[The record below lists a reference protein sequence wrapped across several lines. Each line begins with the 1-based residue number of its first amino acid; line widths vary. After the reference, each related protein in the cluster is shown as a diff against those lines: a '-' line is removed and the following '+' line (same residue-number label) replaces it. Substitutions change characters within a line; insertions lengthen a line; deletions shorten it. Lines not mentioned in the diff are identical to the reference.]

1 MAQVARPTPRPD
13 EAFDFMN
20 LLSSLG
26 WHNYDD
32 ETWNAYGQLTWI
44 SSFKAPFHSPYQAHM
59 SLVPGFEHSFT
70 GSATLYLGLKL
81 WDGGA
86 VYYVPEV
93 IAEKPLSQLR
103 GIGGSI
109 QNFELQKGGTEMP
122 QIYRARAYFDQ
133 VFNLGGKPVHL
144 TSDPMQLE
152 MTVKSRRFVLHVGNR
167 CRCRDLPR

>member
-26 WHNYDD
+26 LHNYVD
-32 ETWNAYGQLTWI
+32 ETWNAYGQ
-44 SSFKAPFHSPYQAHM
+44 
-59 SLVPGFEHSFT
+59 
-70 GSATLYLGLKL
+70 
-81 WDGGA
+81 
-86 VYYVPEV
+86 
-93 IAEKPLSQLR
+93 
-103 GIGGSI
+103 
-109 QNFELQKGGTEMP
+109 
-122 QIYRARAYFDQ
+122 
-133 VFNLGGKPVHL
+133 PVHQ